1 VPGADAGANELSE
14 NFVTVKFTG
23 GDELQ
28 KTLET
33 LPINIARRLLR
44 EAILKA
50 VEIWKEEIEL
60 RAPSLEQVKL
70 ALKSRYVRI
79 PGDLSR
85 HIVVKVTANSD
96 LEALAQVGP
105 SRRTFWGIFFEFG
118 THKMSAR
125 PFIVPAYES
134 KKQAVLDKFVEEG
147 RQIVTEEASKHV

>member
-1 VPGADAGANELSE
+1 MSE

-23 GDELQ
+23 GDALQ

-44 EAILKA
+44 QAILKA
-50 VEIWKEEIEL
+50 VWIWKEEIEL
-60 RAPSLEQVKL
+60 RAPRLEDVKL
-70 ALKSRYVRI
+70 ALKKRDVRI
-79 PGDLSR
+79 PGDLAR
-85 HIVVKVTANSD
+85 HIGVRVTVNSD
-96 LEALAQVGP
+96 LEGVAQVGP

-125 PFIVPAYES
+125 PFIAPAYEA